1 MAQKTPGPGR
11 QKTVITTSVI
21 HGMDGMLAINAS
33 AIDVASKL
41 TALEI
46 QLGAERSTK
55 SQIPTQPSEK
65 TVESIRPAAGDDL
78 LSDLRPNGVSSQRP
92 RSDPAALLSKFYST

>member
-1 MAQKTPGPGR
+1 
-11 QKTVITTSVI
+11 
-21 HGMDGMLAINAS
+21 MDGMLAINAS

-46 QLGAERSTK
+46 QLDAERSTK

-65 TVESIRPAAGDDL
+65 TV
-78 LSDLRPNGVSSQRP
+78 
-92 RSDPAALLSKFYST
+92 